1 MKPLHLF
8 HACLALVLAG
18 ISAQAQFTLDIRPV
32 APGTGKLR
40 FTLDSGYYYCLESS
54 GDLTGSF
61 APASGWMFGSGNEM
75 AWTIHYPT
83 SPASSGGESGATSGY
98 AFTLY
103 PFPSPNNGKTLVTW
117 TDSSETRFRVL
128 VAANYSTLP
137 PLVIVPGNGTTPAVL
152 LLVGGLEW
160 NDAYTAFDPV
170 LLPAAQHAVLAHL
183 PTRV

>member
-1 MKPLHLF
+1 
-8 HACLALVLAG
+8 
-18 ISAQAQFTLDIRPV
+18 
-32 APGTGKLR
+32 
-40 FTLDSGYYYCLESS
+40 
-54 GDLTGSF
+54 
-61 APASGWMFGSGNEM
+61 M

-117 TDSSETRFRVL
+117 TDSGETRFRVL

-137 PLVIVPGNGTTPAVL
+137 PLVIVPGSGTTPAVL

-160 NDAYTAFDPV
+160 NDAYTAFDPA
-170 LLPAAQHAVLAHL
+170 LLPAAQHAVFAHL
-183 PTRV
+183 PPPAAAMQAATSGGASDPGVVIDSAKHFFRIRRMERDADGDGLD